1 MKKIPTDLTTD
12 MVDITI
18 ALTFIDGIIGKAI
31 IPLDALD
38 EEMLQVPLGAYIREL
53 LNKDRDMYKP
63 WDEAFGEAEEEDM
76 YYGGLQ

>member
-18 ALTFIDGIIGKAI
+18 AITFIDGIIGKAI

-38 EEMLQVPLGAYIREL
+38 EEMLNAPLGVYIKEL
-53 LNKDRDMYKP
+53 LNKNKYMYTP
-63 WDEAFGEAEEEDM
+63 WNEALDEALQEDM